1 MKRIGTTILMCGAW
15 MLVTVLA
22 PTTVTS
28 VSASSGLPS
37 GGVTQVSASR
47 QTSMESRAQVQ
58 IDNFTFTPGSIIVKA
73 GTQVIWVNHDDIPH
87 TVDCTEGKFR
97 SSALD
102 TDDKFEFRFAQ
113 PGEYPFYC
121 RIHPKMTGKIV
132 VQP

>member
-1 MKRIGTTILMCGAW
+1 MKAIRTISLTCGVW
-15 MLVTVLA
+15 MLLSVLA
-22 PTTVTS
+22 PTTATRA
-28 VSASSGLPS
+28 SASSGLPP
-37 GGVTQVSASR
+37 GGARQVSAS
-47 QTSMESRAQVQ
+47 QKTSAESRTEVQ

-73 GTQVIWVNHDDIPH
+73 GTQVTWINHDDIPH
-87 TVDCTEGKFR
+87 TVDSTEGKFR

-102 TDDKFEFRFAQ
+102 TDDKFDFRFTQ

>member
-1 MKRIGTTILMCGAW
+1 

-28 VSASSGLPS
+28 VSASSSLPS
-37 GGVTQVSASR
+37 GSVTQVSASPR
-47 QTSMESRAQVQ
+47 TSTESRVQVQ

-73 GTQVIWVNHDDIPH
+73 GTQVTWINHDDIPH
-87 TVDCTEGKFR
+87 TVDSTEGKFR
-97 SSALD
+97 SGALD

-113 PGEYPFYC
+113 PGEYAFYC